1 MKRELKQETVQDP
14 HYEALKRKKEME
26 LLLSQRPVLPNQY
39 WNTNN
44 IKQVNYTPTMGGA
57 ALKCEVKME
66 FSIGV
71 DGNVQSS
78 NGLDNNSRNNQE
90 NHGLFK
96 IFHIKSTHK
105 IKRVR
110 RRQSSRNHIP

>member
-1 MKRELKQETVQDP
+1 MSYHHIKRELKQETVQDP

-66 FSIGV
+66 FST
-71 DGNVQSS
+71 
-78 NGLDNNSRNNQE
+78 
-90 NHGLFK
+90 
-96 IFHIKSTHK
+96 IFLNLNEINIPGAAHYHK
-105 IKRVR
+105 QVNIIAYRWKDIIFTKYHV
-110 RRQSSRNHIP
+110 IELPKVG